1 MRNGRLWL
9 VALCLLGCS
18 PVGCAL
24 VAKAQLL
31 DSLFPEGVPGYGNE
45 QGVTVQSR
53 TRPEFAPLGI
63 RLGTLMVQPLLSESI
78 GYDNNIFGA
87 PTHRGGWEIAT
98 RPSAL
103 VGTENS
109 VGSAGMYLS
118 ADDVRYLDQSSQD
131 RTDGSAFLG
140 GTLNLGR
147 DKLTMG
153 GGYLAQHEDRS
164 ALDALPSDRPVA
176 FTVENLRA
184 SYATEFGRFTA
195 TPSVDL
201 SRWRFDNTTIF
212 GVPVSEAARD
222 RTTAQSGVTIRY
234 NWMSGR
240 DLLWVTRAVT
250 THYDQPAAGVPS
262 NNSTSWETLLGVDY
276 NDDAVWRYR
285 LLGGVQYR
293 QAASSAIASQTAG
306 IAEAEVTWSPTGMTT
321 LRAIAS
327 RGIEDAAQS
336 GLSSFTYTS
345 AQLTV
350 DHEYLRNVL
359 LNASATVRQ
368 ATFNQT
374 GGQQLG
380 LSFGTG
386 VTWLINRN
394 LRLSLTY
401 DFTDIRNSH
410 LPVDTVAGDYTR
422 SLTLL
427 TFRIGL

>member
-1 MRNGRLWL
+1 
-9 VALCLLGCS
+9 
-18 PVGCAL
+18 
-24 VAKAQLL
+24 
-31 DSLFPEGVPGYGNE
+31 
-45 QGVTVQSR
+45 
-53 TRPEFAPLGI
+53 
-63 RLGTLMVQPLLSESI
+63 
-78 GYDNNIFGA
+78 
-87 PTHRGGWEIAT
+87 
-98 RPSAL
+98 
-103 VGTENS
+103 
-109 VGSAGMYLS
+109 
-118 ADDVRYLDQSSQD
+118 
-131 RTDGSAFLG
+131 
-140 GTLNLGR
+140 
-147 DKLTMG
+147 
-153 GGYLAQHEDRS
+153 
-164 ALDALPSDRPVA
+164 
-176 FTVENLRA
+176 
-184 SYATEFGRFTA
+184 
-195 TPSVDL
+195 
-201 SRWRFDNTTIF
+201 
-212 GVPVSEAARD
+212 
-222 RTTAQSGVTIRY
+222 
-234 NWMSGR
+234 
-240 DLLWVTRAVT
+240 
-250 THYDQPAAGVPS
+250 
-262 NNSTSWETLLGVDY
+262 
-276 NDDAVWRYR
+276 
-285 LLGGVQYR
+285 VQYR